1 MKLRHDEIRKKYGKS
16 NGLPI
21 SVGRGWP
28 GLPGHVQ
35 CRAVSAVC
43 AVALQEHT
51 PPLGPCWAPMV
62 GGRRKGTTNANLGTT
77 EAMCF
82 LFCFLCAKIRIKKH
96 RTKCGAML
104 VS

>member
-28 GLPGHVQ
+28 GLPGHIQ

-43 AVALQEHT
+43 GVAL
-51 PPLGPCWAPMV
+51 LIPMMTFS
-62 GGRRKGTTNANLGTT
+62 GSEFQAHLTGNQSMEKLRNFPKSAQWEGCRDGIGTW
-77 EAMCF
+77 E
-82 LFCFLCAKIRIKKH
+82 
-96 RTKCGAML
+96 
-104 VS
+104 V